1 MVRRHKDMAGQR
13 PGLLSFIPKKKKKRK
28 NWQLSNDKRQLGLQ
42 LEVNP
47 RGGEN
52 VAEPKAAKD
61 IWEWAW

>member
-1 MVRRHKDMAGQR
+1 MRNGEETQGHGR
-13 PGLLSFIPKKKKKRK
+13 PASWSLKFHSQKKKKRK

-61 IWEWAW
+61 IWE